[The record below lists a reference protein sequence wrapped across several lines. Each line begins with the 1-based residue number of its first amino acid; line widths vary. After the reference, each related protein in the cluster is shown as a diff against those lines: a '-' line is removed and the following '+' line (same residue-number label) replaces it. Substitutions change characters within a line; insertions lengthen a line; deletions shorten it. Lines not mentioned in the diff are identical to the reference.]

1 MHVEG
6 GGVVEKG
13 VDGFKIK
20 IQTTQKR
27 EYEDKKDEIKKN
39 VEENVRTNISSY
51 MFFEVF
57 ITKKDKDL

>member
-1 MHVEG
+1 M
-6 GGVVEKG
+6 
-13 VDGFKIK
+13 DGFKIK

-39 VEENVRTNISSY
+39 VEENARTNISSY